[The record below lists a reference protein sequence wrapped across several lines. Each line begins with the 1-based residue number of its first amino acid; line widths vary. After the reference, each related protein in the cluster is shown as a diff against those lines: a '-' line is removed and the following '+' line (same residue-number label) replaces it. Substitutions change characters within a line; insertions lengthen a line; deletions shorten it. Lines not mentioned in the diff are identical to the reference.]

1 MGCDGV
7 RKPGVPKRMSYQ
19 FSLPVIQLGDT
30 SELVFQFAKL
40 IAAILNVVM
49 KRVDRST
56 DHIKM
61 INYKVGQIITV
72 SLGVE
77 ERLAISYW
85 TA

>member
-7 RKPGVPKRMSYQ
+7 RESGVPKRMSYQ
-19 FSLPVIQLGDT
+19 FSLPVIQLGDP

-40 IAAILNVVM
+40 LAAILNAVI
-49 KRVDRST
+49 KRVDRSA
-56 DHIKM
+56 DHIKI
-61 INYKVGQIITV
+61 INYKVRQIITV
-72 SLGVE
+72 SLGME